1 MSLLYSHV
9 FEGFVFLFKHSRTF
23 CRRAALAW
31 PFSLAAA
38 SQPVGRG
45 RGELLSSACWERL
58 HSVSSGKAAFF
69 VCRLSPW
76 WAAAPSC
83 CLLHKCMFRMWPKG
97 VGLSLSPA
105 WSYASLYSNKTNE
118 TQTNKP
124 NLSSMTQPGFA
135 PFAAAHKSIKK
146 EKWIVGLSEK
156 MNQILNF

>member
-38 SQPVGRG
+38 SQRVGRG

-118 TQTNKP
+118 TQTNQICP
-124 NLSSMTQPGFA
+124 VWLSLDLLPLLLPINLLR
-135 PFAAAHKSIKK
+135 KK
-146 EKWIVGLSEK
+146 NELLVWVKKWTR
-156 MNQILNF
+156 F